1 MLRLVARVL
10 LAVVTAVA
18 ALMVATA
25 GTALAHNELKSS
37 DPGEGATL
45 ATAPHA
51 VKLVFNEE
59 LDVDHTQVS
68 VTGPNGSP
76 ASAGAARI
84 TGDTAT
90 VDLVPGPAGTYTI
103 TYSTVAD
110 DGDKS
115 GGTIRFSV
123 TTSGAPAGT
132 GAAAA
137 SSSEAALPPA
147 PTTAVQA
154 TQTNSSGG
162 WAPWAIGA
170 GVVVLLAVVV
180 AVVLGRRRRAGS

>member
-1 MLRLVARVL
+1 MLRWVTRAL

-37 DPGEGATL
+37 DPGDGATL

-59 LDVDHTQVS
+59 LDVDHTQV
-68 VTGPNGSP
+68 T
-76 ASAGAARI
+76 
-84 TGDTAT
+84 
-90 VDLVPGPAGTYTI
+90 VPGPAGTYTI

-123 TTSGAPAGT
+123 TTSGASAGAS
-132 GAAAA
+132 AAAA
-137 SSSEAALPPA
+137 SSSSVAAPPPSA

-154 TQTNSSGG
+154 TQTSSSGG
-162 WAPWAIGA
+162 WVPWAIGA
-170 GVVVLLAVVV
+170 GVVVLLAVLV
-180 AVVLGRRRRAGS
+180 AVVLGRRGRAGS